1 MKNAHYTKQERQI
14 ILWLRFLTIVFL
26 FVAFAFA
33 FIPNTIFEYI
43 DSIGLVFFN
52 FSSQGLSTQGL
63 DARGLVTQ
71 GLQDPSYQI
80 WWVLSLAGLFGLAYA
95 AFLAQKNWLRYYTL
109 VPLIALTKGFS
120 AIGMGSVA
128 YFHPTHFFFIVGSC
142 TDGLLFLVTLT
153 CYVKAIHSRT
163 YSQISGV

>member
-14 ILWLRFLTIVFL
+14 ILWLRFLTIAFL
-26 FVAFAFA
+26 LVALSFA
-33 FIPNTIFEYI
+33 FIPNIVLEYI

-52 FSSQGLSTQGL
+52 FSSQNL
-63 DARGLVTQ
+63 A
-71 GLQDPSYQI
+71 QDPSYQI

-128 YFHPTHFFFIVGSC
+128 YFHPAHFFFIVGSC
-142 TDGLLFLVTLT
+142 MDGLLFLVTVT